1 MWQIFLLFSAVPPML
16 RFFSFSVA
24 LIQWCWQTSCVLNIQ
39 LLTCLWASCCEF
51 ICCFHLVLQIVQDA
65 SSPISLS
72 AVASCLLKS
81 KITQY
86 KRLAIGLNVSM
97 MLIGALH
104 SMSFSLCVTM
114 MMIWFHHLT
123 HWSQIMHV
131 VRWTCFPICIHLQ
144 VHEGE
149 YKGARVIS
157 NIFGDI
163 GPDTLVFNSWTTEA
177 STLKILKP
185 SIFFHLLRFL
195 QISNENTCEV
205 AISQKQSSSPS
216 LSFLSHFAW
225 VHLYPYARCLYI
237 QFNMQIM
244 GFK

>member
-24 LIQWCWQTSCVLNIQ
+24 LIQWCGQTSCVLNIQ
-39 LLTCLWASCCEF
+39 LLTCLLASGCEF
-51 ICCFHLVLQIVQDA
+51 ICCFQLVLLIVQDA

-72 AVASCLLKS
+72 AVASYLLKS

-104 SMSFSLCVTM
+104 SMSFSLCVTV

-123 HWSQIMHV
+123 HWSQIMRV
-131 VRWTCFPICIHLQ
+131 VRWTCIHLQ

-163 GPDTLVFNSWTTEA
+163 GPDTLVFSSWTTEA
-177 STLKILKP
+177 STLKLLKF

-195 QISNENTCEV
+195 QISN
-205 AISQKQSSSPS
+205 
-216 LSFLSHFAW
+216 
-225 VHLYPYARCLYI
+225 
-237 QFNMQIM
+237 
-244 GFK
+244 

>member
-1 MWQIFLLFSAVPPML
+1 MWQIFSLFSAVPPML

-39 LLTCLWASCCEF
+39 LLTCLLASGCEF

-65 SSPISLS
+65 ASPVSLF

-86 KRLAIGLNVSM
+86 KRLTIGLNVSM

-104 SMSFSLCVTM
+104 SMSFSLCVTV

-149 YKGARVIS
+149 YKGA
-157 NIFGDI
+157 
-163 GPDTLVFNSWTTEA
+163 
-177 STLKILKP
+177 
-185 SIFFHLLRFL
+185 
-195 QISNENTCEV
+195 
-205 AISQKQSSSPS
+205 
-216 LSFLSHFAW
+216 SH
-225 VHLYPYARCLYI
+225 
-237 QFNMQIM
+237 
-244 GFK
+244 

>member
-24 LIQWCWQTSCVLNIQ
+24 LIQWYWQTSCVLNIQ

-104 SMSFSLCVTM
+104 SMSFFIMCYCDDDLVPSFDSL
-114 MMIWFHHLT
+114 
-123 HWSQIMHV
+123 
-131 VRWTCFPICIHLQ
+131 
-144 VHEGE
+144 
-149 YKGARVIS
+149 IS
-157 NIFGDI
+157 NHACCQMD
-163 GPDTLVFNSWTTEA
+163 
-177 STLKILKP
+177 
-185 SIFFHLLRFL
+185 LLSDLHTFT
-195 QISNENTCEV
+195 S
-205 AISQKQSSSPS
+205 
-216 LSFLSHFAW
+216 AW
-225 VHLYPYARCLYI
+225 RWVQRS
-237 QFNMQIM
+237 
-244 GFK
+244 